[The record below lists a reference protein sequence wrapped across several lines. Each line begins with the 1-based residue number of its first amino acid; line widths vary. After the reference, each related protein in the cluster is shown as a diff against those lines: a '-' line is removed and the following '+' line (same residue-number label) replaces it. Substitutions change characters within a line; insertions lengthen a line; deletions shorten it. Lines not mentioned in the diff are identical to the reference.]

1 MYSSILSTYKRSN
14 LSFVK
19 GKGSYL
25 ITKNGKKYL
34 DFASGIAVNS
44 LGHCNSELIKVL
56 NNQSKKMWHISN
68 AFQIPEQEEL
78 AKKLTKLTFADKVFF
93 CNSGAESVES
103 AIKIARAYHQIK
115 KRKNKFK
122 IITIKGSFHG
132 RTLAAISASGQKK
145 MIEGFRP
152 LLNGFIQV
160 EFGDH
165 KAIEKVID
173 KQTAGIMVEPILG
186 EGGIKVIPNQCL
198 EGLRKLCDK
207 KKILLIFD
215 EVQSGI
221 GRTGK
226 LFSYQWSKIKPD
238 ILATAKGIGG
248 GFPIGACLVNNKA
261 SKGIKFGSHGST
273 FGGNPLACSVASKV
287 IEIVSKKNFLYDLQK
302 KSTYF
307 LNKLEKIKNTY
318 NHLIDEIRGRGFLL
332 GIKCKVNNSIFIEKL
347 RNNGLLVVGASES
360 VIRLLPPLNVTK
372 KDLEIALK
380 IIEKTCIGINSKI

>member
-1 MYSSILSTYKRSN
+1 MQSSILPTYKRSN

-78 AKKLTKLTFADKVFF
+78 AKKLVKLTFADKVFF
-93 CNSGAESVES
+93 CNSGAESVEA

-115 KRKNKFK
+115 RKKNKFK

-132 RTLAAISASGQKK
+132 RTLATISASGQKK
-145 MIEGFRP
+145 MIDGFKP
-152 LLNGFIQV
+152 LLDGFVQV

-165 KAIEKVID
+165 ESIEKAVD
-173 KQTAGIMVEPILG
+173 NKTAAIMVEPILG
-186 EGGIKVIPNQCL
+186 EGGIKIIPNQCL
-198 EGLRKLCDK
+198 EGLRKLCNK

-215 EVQSGI
+215 EVQCGI

-226 LFSYQWSKIKPD
+226 FFSYQWSKIEPD
-238 ILATAKGIGG
+238 ILATAKGMGG
-248 GFPIGACLVNNKA
+248 GFPIGACLVTDKV

-273 FGGNPLACSVASKV
+273 FGGNPLACSVAKRV
-287 IEIVSKKNFLYDLQK
+287 IEIISEKKFLNDLNQK
-302 KSTYF
+302 ATF
-307 LNKLEKIKNTY
+307 FVNKLEAIKNTY
-318 NHLIDEIRGRGFLL
+318 NHLIEEIRGRGFLL
-332 GIKCKVNNSIFIEKL
+332 GIKIKINNSIFIEKL
-347 RNNGLLVVGASES
+347 RNNGLLSVGANENI
-360 VIRLLPPLNVTK
+360 IRILPPLNVTN
-372 KDLEIALK
+372 KDLKIALK
-380 IIEKTCIGINSKI
+380 IIEKTCIDINSKK